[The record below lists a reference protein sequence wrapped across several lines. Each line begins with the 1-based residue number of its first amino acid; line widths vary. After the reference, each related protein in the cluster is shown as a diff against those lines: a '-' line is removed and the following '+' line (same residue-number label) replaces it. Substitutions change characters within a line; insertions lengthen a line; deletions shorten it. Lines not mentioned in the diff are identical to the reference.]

1 MPPQHASPQPRS
13 VLVYGTEERT
23 GDGLIKLPFLA
34 GLRAAFPEAQLVWC
48 AARGRSVY
56 ADWLAPIAM
65 PLMDELLL
73 EGPHSP
79 SPLAWLPW
87 ARPFGGRRFDLVIDT
102 QMNLRRTLALRP
114 AAGVLISPNAGF
126 LFSARRPPAWPPGLA
141 DRLHVLLEVAAE
153 RPVARAVVDV
163 LDDELREAAARL
175 LPGTG
180 YVGLAPGAGGIDRRW
195 PLARY
200 IELATRLHAE
210 GRPVLFLLG
219 PQEVEHIPTIRAAC
233 PWALLPLQMPHG
245 LGPERTPRL
254 IVAVA
259 GRLLAAVASDAGPG
273 HLLAAGGA
281 PLVSLAIARHKAS
294 KFRPATGRL
303 VTLVAETLGESSIA
317 GISLELVDGALRELM
332 KPAR

>member
-1 MPPQHASPQPRS
+1 

-34 GLRAAFPEAQLVWC
+34 GLRAAFPEARLVWC
-48 AARGRSVY
+48 TAAGNSVY
-56 ADWLAPIAM
+56 GGWLAPIAM

-73 EGPHSP
+73 EGPHGR
-79 SPLAWLPW
+79 SPLEWLPW
-87 ARPFGGRRFDLVIDT
+87 ARPFSGRRFDLVIDT
-102 QMNLRRTLALRP
+102 QMNIRRTLALRP
-114 AAGVLISPNAGF
+114 AARVLISPNAGF
-126 LFSARRPPAWPPGLA
+126 LFSARRPADWPLGLA
-141 DRLHVLLEVAAE
+141 DRLHVLLELAAE
-153 RPVARAVVDV
+153 RRVDRVVVDL
-163 LDDELREAAARL
+163 LDDELREVAARL
-175 LPGTG
+175 LPESG
-180 YVGLAPGAGGIDRRW
+180 YIGLAPGAGGAERRW

-210 GRPVLFLLG
+210 GRPVVFLLG
-219 PQEVEHIPTIRAAC
+219 PQEVELIPVIREAC
-233 PWALLPLQMPHG
+233 PWALLPLQMSHA
-245 LGPERTPRL
+245 LGPERAPRL

-281 PLVSLAIARHKAS
+281 PLVSLAIAQHKAS

-317 GISLELVDGALRELM
+317 GISLELVDAALRELLQA
-332 KPAR
+332 PR